1 MFACFNKSLQL
12 LSKTIYRNNSGAQD
26 SYTVLLSVV
35 FTHGLRFLEQ
45 QAKNTTFIK
54 LLVKW
59 RLSVTD
65 HEVSL
70 TVNAVI
76 GDDFHRVMK
85 AFVP

>member
-12 LSKTIYRNNSGAQD
+12 LSKNIYRNNSGAQD

-35 FTHGLRFLEQ
+35 FTHSLRF
-45 QAKNTTFIK
+45 
-54 LLVKW
+54 

-85 AFVP
+85 ALVP

>member
-1 MFACFNKSLQL
+1 M
-12 LSKTIYRNNSGAQD
+12 
-26 SYTVLLSVV
+26 V
-35 FTHGLRFLEQ
+35 FTHSLRFLEQ

-85 AFVP
+85 ALVP